1 MPASRL
7 IDELPQWI
15 SGAECRLNEFEI
27 DVEGLSVGK
36 KILNVLL
43 VDHFGK
49 ILSCREFC
57 DMTLMDE
64 DQYKRLIGKKRKGGF
79 SEARVLLRVAF
90 GLGFSYKEAIILFW
104 YNKIPAQ
111 SEACDPL
118 NKILLQLDNLDDC
131 STVERLVVLE
141 RCCEDFSYRLEGKK

>member
-1 MPASRL
+1 MPASRR

-43 VDHFGK
+43 FDHFGK
-49 ILSCREFC
+49 ILSCRVFC

-90 GLGFSYKEAIILFW
+90 GLGFSYREAIILFW

-111 SEACDPL
+111 SEAYDPL
-118 NKILLQLDNLDDC
+118 NKILLQLDNLNDC
-131 STVERLVVLE
+131 GTQKRLAELD
-141 RCCEDFSYRLEGKK
+141 RYCDKYCYRLEGKK